1 MPYKNKVLLASA
13 VYTSYHRNFQEF
25 GSLKCFILNLISLW
39 KSVWFC
45 DFSWPGYTFAS
56 SLFCC
61 WWFL

>member
-1 MPYKNKVLLASA
+1 MPYINKVLLASA

-45 DFSWPGYTFAS
+45 
-56 SLFCC
+56 
-61 WWFL
+61 